1 MFALCAFFEGVGGKS
16 VTVLFFFT
24 MCCAPRRACVGSI
37 GHVWGLPGPLAWHSV
52 SCSNI
57 CVMHAY
63 PPWHVLSI
71 RSCVLAR
78 LSTEPPCVMA
88 RPQGSI
94 HSMGAHRLHPFILVR
109 PGHGAGRGA
118 AQGGGAGQVLAWW
131 GHHRRWAQS
140 SAHPGRPLAI
150 ASWSARTPRATRRAC
165 RRGAGTCSDHA
176 CAFFFLPAGR
186 LSCGPGLP
194 SAAAAA
200 AAATAAP
207 APAAA
212 EPAGC
217 ARRTADGKAGGA

>member
-1 MFALCAFFEGVGGKS
+1 
-16 VTVLFFFT
+16 
-24 MCCAPRRACVGSI
+24 MCGAPRRACVGSI

-140 SAHPGRPLAI
+140 SARWGFELAAWQLPSI
-150 ASWSARTPRATRRAC
+150 LRLSWPAAGNRQLVGAHAKSYATGMQTRR
-165 RRGAGTCSDHA
+165 RHVQ
-176 CAFFFLPAGR
+176 
-186 LSCGPGLP
+186 
-194 SAAAAA
+194 
-200 AAATAAP
+200 
-207 APAAA
+207 
-212 EPAGC
+212 
-217 ARRTADGKAGGA
+217 